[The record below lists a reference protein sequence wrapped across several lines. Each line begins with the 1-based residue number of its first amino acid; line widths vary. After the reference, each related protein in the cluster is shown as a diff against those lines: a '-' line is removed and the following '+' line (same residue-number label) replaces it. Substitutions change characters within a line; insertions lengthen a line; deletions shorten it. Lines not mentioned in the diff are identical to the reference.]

1 MATAKAGG
9 KAGKPGK
16 LDFNKAPPKGSN
28 VAGNSKDMMYVRG
41 ACGKPF
47 FARSNLIGAR
57 ATHSNN
63 DGTLRISDQVLIH
76 RDGVD
81 FLVDRSVHG
90 APLHRSRPEGRA
102 AYPILLVVPS
112 PRSLARSFVRSTAR
126 TPSTA

>member
-47 FARSNLIGAR
+47 FGRSNLIGAR

-81 FLVDRSVHG
+81 FLVDRSVRG
-90 APLHRSRPEGRA
+90 SLRIVRILRSMPLTVSPQSA
-102 AYPILLVVPS
+102 VPS
-112 PRSLARSFVRSTAR
+112 LVRSSFRSTAR